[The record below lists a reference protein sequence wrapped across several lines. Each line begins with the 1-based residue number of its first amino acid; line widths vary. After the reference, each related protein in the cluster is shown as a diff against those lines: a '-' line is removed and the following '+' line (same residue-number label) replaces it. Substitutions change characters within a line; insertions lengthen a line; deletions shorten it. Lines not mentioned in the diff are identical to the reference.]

1 MPHRKSV
8 TQCKCSKRNWQCLQ
22 AFLGL
27 CVCVRPQLPVPIW
40 MERSTLLWDRVCV
53 WCGAQPPSPLR
64 PRLHLHP
71 TSKWILLPVP
81 PGGCGALLR
90 ERLQNG
96 FLTVQWCLFFKYIS
110 QDEIFTIQSLLCSF
124 ACSAIAISDP
134 FFSSNQ
140 SSWMSF
146 PPTRT
151 RHRTVVQLQF
161 QPLSAD
167 GILVYTAQ
175 HLSARAGED
184 IQSRFNLMSQIL
196 GSPSAECRHVRSRV
210 TIFFVCLA
218 MGHIIAVSSS
228 HTLCC
233 EDYIMLFL

>member
-27 CVCVRPQLPVPIW
+27 CVCARPQLPVPIW

-96 FLTVQWCLFFKYIS
+96 FITEQWCLFFN
-110 QDEIFTIQSLLCSF
+110 IFLKTRSSLFNHCFVRL
-124 ACSAIAISDP
+124 P
-134 FFSSNQ
+134 
-140 SSWMSF
+140 
-146 PPTRT
+146 
-151 RHRTVVQLQF
+151 VQLL
-161 QPLSAD
+161 PSVIRSSAATSLHGCHSHPRGLGTGLSC
-167 GILVYTAQ
+167 
-175 HLSARAGED
+175 S
-184 IQSRFNLMSQIL
+184 
-196 GSPSAECRHVRSRV
+196 C
-210 TIFFVCLA
+210 
-218 MGHIIAVSSS
+218 SSS
-228 HTLCC
+228 LYRPMASLSTLHNISVP
-233 EDYIMLFL
+233 ELVRTFNPDLF

>member
-27 CVCVRPQLPVPIW
+27 CVCARPQLPVPIW

-96 FLTVQWCLFFKYIS
+96 FITVQCCLFFKIY
-110 QDEIFTIQSLLCSF
+110 
-124 ACSAIAISDP
+124 
-134 FFSSNQ
+134 FSRRDLHYS
-140 SSWMSF
+140 
-146 PPTRT
+146 
-151 RHRTVVQLQF
+151 
-161 QPLSAD
+161 
-167 GILVYTAQ
+167 ITA
-175 HLSARAGED
+175 L
-184 IQSRFNLMSQIL
+184 
-196 GSPSAECRHVRSRV
+196 
-210 TIFFVCLA
+210 FVCLFSYCHQWSILQQQPVFMDVIPTHEDSA
-218 MGHIIAVSSS
+218 QDCRAAAVPAFIGRWHPCLHCTTSQCQSWWGHSIPI
-228 HTLCC
+228 
-233 EDYIMLFL
+233 